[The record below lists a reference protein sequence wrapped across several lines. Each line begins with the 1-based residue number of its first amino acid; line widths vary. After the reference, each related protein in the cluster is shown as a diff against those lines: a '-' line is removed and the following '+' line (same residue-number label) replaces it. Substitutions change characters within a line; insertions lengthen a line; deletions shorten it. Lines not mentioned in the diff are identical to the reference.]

1 MQEGKFIRNGDK
13 MQANGLFISQSSF
26 LKVEGGGVQICT
38 QEFVQVIEAS
48 GVNLTVLPFEPD
60 RRLSTRLLAQ
70 IDSSPFRVA
79 GPDLLRRV
87 AAITRQTDF
96 DFVFLNQEALA
107 SLGPSLRSMVSKKCK
122 IVVLSHGLEHVD
134 LLHIIRL
141 RHDLPI
147 SGRIRPSAPVLLGR
161 ILLAEQRY
169 RHFLDGVCAISPF
182 DADLERWLGAR
193 HVVWLPRVVSPRP
206 LAWTPAKGRLGFVG
220 TLDHAPNL
228 EGLVAILD
236 VMARQKTPGLT
247 VRIVGAANI
256 ANWLRSRYAHV
267 EVVGPLDNAALA
279 AEAVTWTAF
288 LHPIFCLPRGASTKL
303 ALGLS
308 WEIPIITTAY
318 GRRGYVWEEGGL
330 LQADTPEAFVAACQ
344 GLDEAEVQRLRRDV
358 QRAARSS
365 PTVDSVASQMRSFLG
380 SL

>member
-1 MQEGKFIRNGDK
+1 
-13 MQANGLFISQSSF
+13 MQASGLFISQSNF
-26 LKVEGGGVQICT
+26 LEAEGGGVQICT
-38 QEFVQVIEAS
+38 REFVQVIEAS
-48 GVNLTVLPFEPD
+48 GVKLTVLPFEPD

-70 IDSSPFRVA
+70 IDPSPFRVA
-79 GPDLLRRV
+79 GPDLRRRV
-87 AAITRQTDF
+87 EAATSQTDF

-107 SLGPSLRSMVSKKCK
+107 SLGPDLRSRVSKKCK

-147 SGRIRPSAPVLLGR
+147 SSRIRPSAPVLLGR

-169 RHFLDGVCAISPF
+169 RRFIDGVCAISPF
-182 DADLERWLGAR
+182 DADLERWLGTK
-193 HVVWLPRVVSPRP
+193 HVAWLPRIVTPRP
-206 LAWTPAKGRLGFVG
+206 LAWAPAKGRLGFVG

-236 VMARQKTPGLT
+236 VMAREKTPGLT
-247 VRIVGAANI
+247 VRIVGSASI

-267 EVVGPLDNAALA
+267 EVAGPLDNAALA
-279 AEAVTWTAF
+279 LEAATWTAF

-308 WEIPIITTAY
+308 WEIPIITTAH

-330 LQADTPEAFVAACQ
+330 LEADTPEAFVAACQ
-344 GLDEAEVQRLRRDV
+344 GLGEAEAQRLRRDV

-365 PTVDSVASQMRSFLG
+365 PTVASVASQMRSLLS